1 MKIFISWSGDSS
13 NQYASALKKW
23 MPCVLQS
30 VDVFMSSHDIEKGE
44 RWLASIFK
52 NLEDISF
59 GIVVL
64 TPENI
69 NAPWVLFE
77 AGALSK
83 DLDKSRLIPIL
94 CGVSDSDLSKNPLS
108 SFQYVKNDKQG
119 IIEMLVAINAN
130 NLERSLDDEVL
141 RKSIEVWWSE
151 FESAT
156 SSLKFERPK
165 KRQAPTEE
173 TIEGVG
179 QRVSRMELAMDEVL
193 YSVRQLRNR
202 DKVSR
207 KPNAALIEELT
218 RLSERREALRKRLA
232 HEVRDEFR
240 SEVEEEIDRLEMEIS
255 LIRSNM

>member
-1 MKIFISWSGDSS
+1 
-13 NQYASALKKW
+13 

-59 GIVVL
+59 GIVIL

-69 NAPWVLFE
+69 NAPWILFE

-130 NLERSLDDEVL
+130 NIDRSLEDEVL
-141 RKSIEVWWSE
+141 RKSIEVWWAE
-151 FESAT
+151 FEGNT
-156 SSLKFERPK
+156 KDLKFEKPK
-165 KRQAPTEE
+165 KRQAQTEE
-173 TIEGVG
+173 TLEGVG
-179 QRVSRMELAMDEVL
+179 QRVSRMEQAMDEVL
-193 YSVRQLRNR
+193 YSVRQIRNR
-202 DKVSR
+202 GSYDKKSKMSILQEVSR
-207 KPNAALIEELT
+207 LSDRRDELRSRLINETQDEMQTVLEEEL
-218 RLSERREALRKRLA
+218 RRNEAEIAILRTGL
-232 HEVRDEFR
+232 
-240 SEVEEEIDRLEMEIS
+240 
-255 LIRSNM
+255 